1 MLIGEKFLFV
11 ELQKTG
17 STHIKQQL
25 QALFGGVNEGK
36 HNKPTPEML
45 ASGRAVIGSIRDPW
59 SWYLSLWSYGCQRRG
74 SLYNRLVDPE
84 AWKRSLL
91 LIEQRQRLHG
101 DLPVAQLTPVRAHD
115 VWYADVGSAQ
125 GFREWLRAV
134 CLPEMRLTVQMGF
147 NKSRVGQFGCG
158 LMTYRYL
165 RLFTSGV
172 DNLSDEVA
180 TVDDF
185 RRWVD
190 THFEPTQM
198 IRLHRVAEDL
208 IALGET
214 LGQPLSPAQ
223 CAALR
228 EAPPTNR
235 SSRPH
240 PFAHYYDQQCLDWVA
255 EREWLLIER
264 HGYERPV
271 LAG

>member
-1 MLIGEKFLFV
+1 MLIGEKFLFL

-25 QALFGGVNEGK
+25 QGLLGGVNEGK
-36 HNKPTPEML
+36 HNRPSPELL
-45 ASGRAVIGSIRDPW
+45 ASGRVIVGSIRDPW

-74 SLYNRLVDPE
+74 SLYTRLVDPE
-84 AWKRSLL
+84 AWKRSAL
-91 LIEQRQRLHG
+91 LIEQRQRLQG
-101 DLPVAQLTPVRAHD
+101 DLPVAQLTPQRAHD

-134 CLPEMRLTVQMGF
+134 CLPEMRLAVQAGF
-147 NKSRVGQFGCG
+147 NKSRVGQFGGG

-165 RLFTSGV
+165 RLFTLGGGDLPDGV
-172 DNLSDEVA
+172 SSAEAL
-180 TVDDF
+180 
-185 RRWVD
+185 RHWVD
-190 THFEPTQM
+190 TQFVPTQM
-198 IRLHRVAEDL
+198 IRLNRVAEDL
-208 IALGET
+208 IALAES

-223 CAALR
+223 CDALR
-228 EAPPTNR
+228 DAPPTNR

-240 PFAHYYDQQCLDWVA
+240 PFAHYYDEQCLDWVA